1 MRRDLIER
9 GALWLLT
16 VFAVPVGLQAAV
28 APRSFFDD
36 FPFGRSWISVDGAMY
51 DEHLVRDVGALF
63 LAMAIVTGWTAW
75 RRRPSGAIAVAWIV
89 QGLLHVVYHGA
100 HLDGLP
106 TIDRV
111 LLISSLAGVPVLGLV
126 ALWAGRDG
134 SQPASSPTSG
144 QP

>member
-16 VFAVPVGLQAAV
+16 VFALPVGLQAAV

-63 LAMAIVTGWTAW
+63 LAMAIVTGRTASPGSC
-75 RRRPSGAIAVAWIV
+75 RAYSTSCTTARTSMACRPSIACC
-89 QGLLHVVYHGA
+89 
-100 HLDGLP
+100 
-106 TIDRV
+106 
-111 LLISSLAGVPVLGLV
+111 
-126 ALWAGRDG
+126 
-134 SQPASSPTSG
+134 
-144 QP
+144 